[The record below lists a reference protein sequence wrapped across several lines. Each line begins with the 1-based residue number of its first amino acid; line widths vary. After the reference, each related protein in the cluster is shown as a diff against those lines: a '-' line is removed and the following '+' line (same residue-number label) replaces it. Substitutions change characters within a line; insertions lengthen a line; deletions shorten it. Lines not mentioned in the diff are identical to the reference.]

1 MIDIVIGISNLFANF
16 DRKKAFCKS
25 LRGMCA
31 YLKMS
36 ADLSLDPNFNLLLMN
51 SLSNWEVGVG
61 IGGENWALR
70 TYEMGS
76 YITWFKD

>member
-36 ADLSLDPNFNLLLMN
+36 ADLSLDPKFQFVINEF
-51 SLSNWEVGVG
+51 
-61 IGGENWALR
+61 I
-70 TYEMGS
+70 
-76 YITWFKD
+76 K